1 MDNARKLLALDGV
14 HVRITTMH
22 RIAAIFLFCVI
33 AMSAVPSRAALKELQ
48 LPVNEE
54 GKISW
59 DAKKKRMSAV
69 MENISLKD
77 AMAKFS
83 GATGW
88 KVFLDPAADHT
99 VSAQFSSRSASE
111 ALRLLLGGLSFAVIP
126 QTNSPAKLY
135 IFKNAMADATEE
147 VAASAPSK
155 RGKDWL
161 SKEVIVT
168 LGKSSKQNIDAI
180 AKLLGAKVVG
190 RNDKLRTYRLEF
202 DSDEAAENARQSLAS
217 SPDIRT
223 DDNYALR
230 SPDQNGNPGAVGAPR
245 FDLKP
250 SSDGTTTTVAVV
262 DTAVQKLSDAMSKF
276 LLAQVDI
283 AGAADP
289 AQMASGTPMHGTSM
303 AETILG
309 AMAEGLDSGEESNIR
324 ILPINVY
331 GNQEATTTYDVMLG
345 VYEAVM
351 RGADIV
357 NLSLGGEAS
366 SPLMDDLIY
375 QSRKQGVIFFAAAGN
390 VPTTAPTYP
399 AANPLVYAVTAG
411 DQNGNYAPYA
421 NQGSFIDLMAPGT
434 SYLEYGGQTF
444 RVMGTSPATAVVSGA
459 AAVQLSRGATL
470 QEIDSNLR
478 GTFGLKRK

>member
-1 MDNARKLLALDGV
+1 MR
-14 HVRITTMH
+14 RF
-22 RIAAIFLFCVI
+22 AAIYLSLVVSL
-33 AMSAVPSRAALKELQ
+33 AGVLSRAAVKELE
-48 LPVNEE
+48 LPISSG

-59 DAKKKRMSAV
+59 DAKKKQMSAS
-69 MENISLKD
+69 MEDVSLQD

-99 VSAQFSSRSASE
+99 VSAQFSARSASE

-126 QTNSPAKLY
+126 QTNGPSKLY
-135 IFKNAMADATEE
+135 VFKNAIADATQE
-147 VAASAPSK
+147 VAAAAPSK

-168 LGKSSKQNIDAI
+168 LRKGSKQNIDEL

-190 RNDKLRTYRLEF
+190 RNDKLRTYRLQF
-202 DSDEAAENARQSLAS
+202 DSDEAAENARQRLAS

-250 SSDGTTTTVAVV
+250 STDGTTTTVAVV

-276 LLAQVDI
+276 LLAQVDV
-283 AGAADP
+283 AGPADP
-289 AQMASGTPMHGTSM
+289 AQLASGVPMHGTSM

-309 AMAEGLDSGEESNIR
+309 IMAEGLEPGDESNIR
-324 ILPINVY
+324 ILPVNVY
-331 GNQEATTTYDVMLG
+331 GNQEATTTYDVTLG

-351 RGADIV
+351 RGADII
-357 NLSLGGEAS
+357 NLSLGGDAS
-366 SPLMDDLIY
+366 SPLMDDLIF

-421 NQGSFIDLMAPGT
+421 NQGAFIDLMAPGT
-434 SYLEYGGQTF
+434 TYLEFGGQTF

-459 AAVQLSRGATL
+459 AALQLSRGATL
-470 QEIDSNLR
+470 QQIDSNLR
-478 GTFGLKRK
+478 DTFRIKGK